1 MMTGIRWFNIYLL
14 SFILAL
20 MTGCSSTGGKKHGK
34 DASTLRLH
42 LEVHADGTPR
52 NTSVPIYREEP
63 VLVTINREP
72 FLTEADVDVAAVVNV
87 VGGFAIQV
95 QFNRH
100 GTLILDNVS
109 SVNRG
114 RRVVIQSQFTEL
126 RWLAAPVMA
135 RRITDGALVFTP
147 DATKEETERIV
158 RGLNNLVAEL
168 KKRAKF

>member
-14 SFILAL
+14 LFFLAL
-20 MTGCSSTGGKKHGK
+20 VPGCSTTGGKKQGK

-42 LEVHADGTPR
+42 LEVHADGTPH
-52 NTSVPIYREEP
+52 NTSVPIYRERP
-63 VLVTINREP
+63 VLVNINREP
-72 FLTEADVDVAAVVNV
+72 FLTEADIDSAAVVNV

-114 RRVVIQSQFTEL
+114 RRVVIQSQFTEP
-126 RWLAAPVMA
+126 RWLAAPVMT
-135 RRITDGALVFTP
+135 RRLTDGVLVFTP
-147 DATKEETERIV
+147 DATQEETDRIV
-158 RGLNNLVAEL
+158 RGLNNLVAAL